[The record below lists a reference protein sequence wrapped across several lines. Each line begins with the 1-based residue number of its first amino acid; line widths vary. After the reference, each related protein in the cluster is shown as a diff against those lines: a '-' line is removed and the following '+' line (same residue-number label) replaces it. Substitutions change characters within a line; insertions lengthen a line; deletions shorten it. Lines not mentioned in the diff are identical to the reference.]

1 MLDPLSDHLRHCPDP
16 HSLAG
21 CLLHVGLTLSQA
33 RFGNVQLMNWK
44 NGYLE
49 IEAQSG
55 FGDEFLNFFQR
66 VCVTD
71 SSACARALRH
81 RGSIIVDDVTTDPQF
96 ARYSEILRRANVR
109 AVQSTPMISSSG
121 ALVGILST
129 HFPQVHRPTGIVMRN
144 MQDAARIAANAV
156 IAFRVN
162 QRTSRE
168 AIMSSLELLRDGRY
182 AIERTKMLLSRD
194 PIVRR

>member
-1 MLDPLSDHLRHCPDP
+1 
-16 HSLAG
+16 
-21 CLLHVGLTLSQA
+21 
-33 RFGNVQLMNWK
+33 
-44 NGYLE
+44 
-49 IEAQSG
+49 
-55 FGDEFLNFFQR
+55 
-66 VCVTD
+66 
-71 SSACARALRH
+71 
-81 RGSIIVDDVTTDPQF
+81 
-96 ARYSEILRRANVR
+96 
-109 AVQSTPMISSSG
+109 MISSSG